1 MVICN
6 LFVSQMFFEEFEQA
20 GLAASAYA
28 GYDFDKVSIF
38 EGKKL
43 TEVLVTR
50 YHDIAGFVI
59 SILSGRED

>member
-1 MVICN
+1 
-6 LFVSQMFFEEFEQA
+6 MFFEEFEQA